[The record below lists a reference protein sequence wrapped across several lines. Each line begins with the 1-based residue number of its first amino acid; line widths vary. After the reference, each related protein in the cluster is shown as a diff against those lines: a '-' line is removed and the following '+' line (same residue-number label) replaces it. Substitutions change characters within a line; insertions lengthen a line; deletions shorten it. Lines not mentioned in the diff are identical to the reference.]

1 MNWTEHLQS
10 SIEDKKARH
19 LLRSLKPIDAPT
31 DAHFIKDGA
40 NYINFISNNYLGIA
54 NHPAL
59 KKESMTWVEKW
70 GTGSGGSR
78 LLGGDKAYHHQL
90 EEELQH
96 WKNLPA
102 VLLFNSGY
110 NANLSLGSIC
120 AQLGIE
126 VFADRL
132 NHASL
137 WDGLLL
143 GKTKWH
149 RYHHLDYACLE
160 EKLKQ
165 SHGPKAV
172 FTESV
177 FSMDG
182 DLAPL
187 QDLAQ
192 ICQKHQAL
200 LVVDEAH
207 SEGLYG
213 PQGSGLTHAL
223 DIDPNLL
230 VVMGTFG
237 KAMGSFGAYIGSSSL
252 FKENLINLARPFVY
266 TTSLPASVCG
276 ANFAAI
282 QLVKNMDSARA
293 HLQGLQSYF
302 HSLSSGK
309 YQGGSHILPII
320 IGENQPTIELAQKL
334 DENHILTQ
342 AVRAPTV
349 PPGTARLRINLT
361 ANHTQGDMETL
372 WKHLQ

>member
-1 MNWTEHLQS
+1 MNWDKHLQS
-10 SIEDKKARH
+10 SLDDKKAQQ

-31 DAHFIKDGA
+31 DAHFSKDGA
-40 NYINFISNNYLGIA
+40 TYINFISNNYLGIA
-54 NHPAL
+54 NHPEL
-59 KKESMTWVEKW
+59 KKESIAWVEKW
-70 GTGSGGSR
+70 GTGAGGSR
-78 LLGGDKAYHHQL
+78 LLGGDKTYHHQL

-96 WKNLPA
+96 WKNLPE

-143 GKTKWH
+143 GKTKWQ
-149 RYHHLDYACLE
+149 RYPHLDYDYLE
-160 EKLKQ
+160 KKLQQ
-165 SHGPKAV
+165 SSGPKAV

-187 QDLAQ
+187 KDLAQ

-230 VVMGTFG
+230 IVMGTFG

-252 FKENLINLARPFVY
+252 FKENLINLARPIVY

-282 QLVKNMDSARA
+282 RLVKNMDSARA
-293 HLQGLQSYF
+293 HLRELQRYF
-302 HSLSSGK
+302 HSLSSARFK
-309 YQGGSHILPII
+309 EGSHILPII

-334 DENHILTQ
+334 YENNILTQ

-349 PPGTARLRINLT
+349 PIGTARLRINFT
-361 ANHTQGDMETL
+361 ANHTQRDIETL

>member
-1 MNWTEHLQS
+1 M
-10 SIEDKKARH
+10 
-19 LLRSLKPIDAPT
+19 
-31 DAHFIKDGA
+31 
-40 NYINFISNNYLGIA
+40 
-54 NHPAL
+54 
-59 KKESMTWVEKW
+59 
-70 GTGSGGSR
+70 
-78 LLGGDKAYHHQL
+78 
-90 EEELQH
+90 
-96 WKNLPA
+96 
-102 VLLFNSGY
+102 FNSGY

-143 GKTKWH
+143 GKTKWQ
-149 RYHHLDYACLE
+149 RYPHLDYDYLE
-160 EKLKQ
+160 KKLQQ
-165 SHGPKAV
+165 SSGPKAV

-187 QDLAQ
+187 KDLAQ

-230 VVMGTFG
+230 IVMGTFG

-252 FKENLINLARPFVY
+252 FKENLINLARPIVY

-282 QLVKNMDSARA
+282 RLVKNMDSARA
-293 HLQGLQSYF
+293 HLQELQGYF
-302 HSLSSGK
+302 HSLSSARFK
-309 YQGGSHILPII
+309 EGSHILPII

-334 DENHILTQ
+334 YEKNILTQ

-349 PPGTARLRINLT
+349 PIGTARLRINFT
-361 ANHTQGDMETL
+361 ANHTQRDIETL